1 MPRSL
6 QEVFV
11 ERDQHTCLWGTFSI
25 LSHGE
30 YANDSHGYHIPMDK
44 SVDQTY

>member
-1 MPRSL
+1 MGHFFYPIP
-6 QEVFV
+6 
-11 ERDQHTCLWGTFSI
+11 W
-25 LSHGE
+25 E

>member
-25 LSHGE
+25 LSHG
-30 YANDSHGYHIPMDK
+30 SMQMIPMVTTFPWT
-44 SVDQTY
+44 SL